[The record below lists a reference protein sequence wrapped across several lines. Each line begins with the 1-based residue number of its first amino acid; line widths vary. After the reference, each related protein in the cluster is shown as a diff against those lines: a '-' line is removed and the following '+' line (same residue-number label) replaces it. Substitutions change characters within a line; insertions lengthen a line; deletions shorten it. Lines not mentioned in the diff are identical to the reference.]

1 MPGSRSGKKP
11 RRKRGICGW
20 TATTSVQSPRL
31 SVDLTKTL
39 LAGGCPQKRKIAEMR
54 TPLSPANTSTSGSS
68 PPPTTRAGNRC
79 GLVAGQWCADLLG
92 KVGCLLDNPLRLRH
106 CTTRCAGDRC
116 GLVAGQWRTDLRTQV
131 RQFCLTWVLLCT
143 LPICFRDSA
152 RHLFATL
159 LLIHR
164 DQAQSQHLSGRHSRS
179 VIPRTIDNRPRCLRT
194 STTM

>member
-79 GLVAGQWCADLLG
+79 GLVAGQW
-92 KVGCLLDNPLRLRH
+92 
-106 CTTRCAGDRC
+106 
-116 GLVAGQWRTDLRTQV
+116 RTDLRTQV

-143 LPICFRDSA
+143 LPICFRNST
-152 RHLFATL
+152 RHFLATL
-159 LLIHR
+159 LLVHR